1 MAQQNGEQITGTADK
16 QYNLVSVLYH
26 ALEGASTYDR
36 YMQDAQK
43 AGDRELADF
52 FQEAKE
58 QSRKCA
64 DRAKELL
71 SKRLSQQPVGS
82 R

>member
-1 MAQQNGEQITGTADK
+1 MAQNNGEKITGTKDK
-16 QYNLVSVLYH
+16 HYDLISVLYH

-36 YMQDAQK
+36 YMQDAQQ
-43 AGDRELADF
+43 AGDQELAQF

-58 QSRKCA
+58 QSRKCG